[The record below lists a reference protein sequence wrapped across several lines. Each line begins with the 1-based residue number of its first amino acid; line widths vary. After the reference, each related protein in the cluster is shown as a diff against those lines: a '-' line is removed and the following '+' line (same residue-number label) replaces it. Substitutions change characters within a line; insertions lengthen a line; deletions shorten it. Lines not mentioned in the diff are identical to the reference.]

1 MSMGRMKPKQGELW
15 VATSEIRTPGHPF
28 FKKLNEVFTAHDF
41 DRKVEE
47 LCRPY
52 YAERNGRPSIAPG
65 LYFRMLMIGYFE
77 GIGSERGL
85 AWRCEDSLSLKA
97 FLGLGAAETTPDH
110 SSLSIVRRRLPVEVF
125 RAVNKLVL
133 GILKEAGLLKGRAL
147 ALDASTMDANAA
159 MRSIVRKDTN
169 ESYSGYIERL
179 AKEAGEPAP
188 TREAQARFDR
198 RRKDR
203 TTSNK
208 DWESTTDTDARIT
221 RTKDGRT
228 HLAYKPEHA
237 VDVDTGAI
245 VAATLNAAD
254 ISDHETSTA
263 TIVRVVENFEH
274 LDLPSKDFT
283 IVADKGYHSEA
294 VIAGCVVAEIRTCI
308 SEPEVRG
315 RRRWKDKS
323 SLARSAFRRN
333 RRRARSDHGK
343 RLMRKRGETV
353 ERSFA
358 HLLDTGGLRRTYLRG
373 RENNEKRYLA
383 QVSAFN
389 LGIVMRKL
397 CGFGTPRGLAGALA
411 AFLCALS
418 VLIRRL
424 VVGPRSR
431 LRSAQLAVHGVN
443 RPRRVPAARPRA
455 RRQASSTGC

>member
-15 VATSEIRTPGHPF
+15 VATSEIKTPGHPF
-28 FKKLNEVFTAHDF
+28 FKKLNEVFAVHDF

-47 LCRPY
+47 LCSSY
-52 YAERNGRPSIAPG
+52 YAEKNGRPSIAPG
-65 LYFRMLMIGYFE
+65 RYFRMLMIGYFE

-97 FLGLGAAETTPDH
+97 FLGLGAADTTPDH

-133 GILKEAGLLKGRAL
+133 SILKEAGLLKGRAL

-159 MRSIVRKDTN
+159 MRSIIRKDTN
-169 ESYSGYIERL
+169 ESYSGYVERL

-188 TREAQARFDR
+188 TREKQARFDKK
-198 RRKDR
+198 RKDR
-203 TTSNK
+203 STSNK
-208 DWESTTDTDARIT
+208 DWKSSTDADARIT

-245 VAATLNAAD
+245 VAATVNAAD
-254 ISDHETSTA
+254 LSDHETSVA
-263 TIVRVVENFEH
+263 TLVQVVENFES
-274 LDLPSKDFT
+274 LNVPSTDFT
-283 IVADKGYHSEA
+283 VIADKGYHSEA
-294 VIAGCVVAEIRTCI
+294 VIAGCVTAEIRTCI
-308 SEPEVRG
+308 AEPQIRG
-315 RRRWKDKS
+315 RRRWKDK
-323 SLARSAFRRN
+323 LPEARTAFMRN
-333 RRRARSDHGK
+333 RRRARSEHGK

-358 HLLDTGGLRRTYLRG
+358 HVLETGGLRRTYLRG
-373 RENNEKRYLA
+373 LENNEKRYLA

-411 AFLCALS
+411 AFLCTLS
-418 VLIRRL
+418 TLIRRL
-424 VVGPRSR
+424 VVRPRSR
-431 LRSAQLAVHGVN
+431 LRSAQLAVHAVN
-443 RPRRVPAARPRA
+443 RTRRVPLPRSRG